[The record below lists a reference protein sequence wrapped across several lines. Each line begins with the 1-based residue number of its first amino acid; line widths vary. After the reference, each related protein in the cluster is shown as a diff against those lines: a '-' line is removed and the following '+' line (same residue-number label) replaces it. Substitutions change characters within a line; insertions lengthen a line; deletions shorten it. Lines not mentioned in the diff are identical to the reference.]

1 MKIHF
6 ICLGSFHFAS
16 FLCMLAYF
24 LGEKCLVSKMVRKK
38 TFFFLKFTS
47 DFDPYVSVCLP
58 DTKPEFWGRGRK
70 VNLFM
75 NNFFHLKPWTS
86 AHQSVPDAARK
97 PL

>member
-38 TFFFLKFTS
+38 TFFF
-47 DFDPYVSVCLP
+47 P
-58 DTKPEFWGRGRK
+58 K
-70 VNLFM
+70 V
-75 NNFFHLKPWTS
+75 H
-86 AHQSVPDAARK
+86 V
-97 PL
+97 